1 MKVLQRH
8 AWALARI
15 SMRPLKV
22 AAVIVAIDATARP
35 EGCDRSFDLPPISVG
50 TTNLCRKG
58 QNLSSNDYSVPRK
71 DILDFISP
79 YCLAE
84 VASQTYLSALK

>member
-1 MKVLQRH
+1 MAPELLFFSRRAAAVLIRQMKVLQRH

-58 QNLSSNDYSVPRK
+58 QNLS
-71 DILDFISP
+71 
-79 YCLAE
+79 
-84 VASQTYLSALK
+84 